1 MIIPIT
7 LSGKNDKDLMAIS
20 LDDRYDTT
28 HIFSAAIKAF
38 VRRENTIFC
47 TVPNR
52 TSLYFT
58 NCKIDLKLYFHDEKD
73 ADVIEYLRLI
83 PQTARDEVLKLII
96 RKMISKE
103 CYYNLF
109 NFGDFFDINPPS
121 IELESSFEQLKQDL
135 TENFCAIKMLIED
148 IKNEKEGLQF
158 LRNLNDS

>member
-7 LSGKNDKDLMAIS
+7 LRGKNDKDLMAIS
-20 LDDRYDTT
+20 LDDRYDAAT
-28 HIFSAAIKAF
+28 IFSKAIKSF
-38 VRRENTIFC
+38 VRRESVKIC

-73 ADVIEYLRLI
+73 ANVIEYLRLI
-83 PQTARDEVLKLII
+83 PQTARDEVLKHII

-109 NFGDFFDINPPS
+109 NFGNFFDINPPS

-135 TENFCAIKMLIED
+135 TESFCAIKMLIED
-148 IKNEKEGLQF
+148 IKKEKEGLQF